1 MADNAQAT
9 NNTSNSEAVQ
19 SAPAQS
25 GSATILAGSQQQTQ
39 QSSEQTSQSTQST
52 NVEGSTNAN
61 TAPSFSL
68 YEKDGTL
75 SKAFIEAFPEAD
87 REAWTKIASKYKDPA
102 NLVKG
107 LTNLNWAASQKGFER
122 PADDA
127 PQNVKDAFNAR
138 MRTLRGVPENPDGY
152 DLKAPEG
159 LPSGLS
165 WNEADAKEWA
175 TFAHQQGLG
184 KEEVAKLTEYQM
196 AREAKRAEAYFK
208 EQDAALTAAFGDKRS
223 DRLKAAS
230 SVAAKFGVDVNN
242 PAIGNNAEVIKMLAT
257 IHDKIGESNFI
268 SNGAA
273 AQASTGDL
281 QTQMSDIG
289 RKALEAQA
297 SGRTD
302 EYNRLVQQQ
311 TDLAR
316 RVVASQKKPV

>member
-9 NNTSNSEAVQ
+9 NTTDSNSGSVQ
-19 SAPAQS
+19 ADPSQTGSTTLLSSGQQPAQ
-25 GSATILAGSQQQTQ
+25 QQPASTGQ
-39 QSSEQTSQSTQST
+39 QNEAPKP
-52 NVEGSTNAN
+52 EGA
-61 TAPSFSL
+61 APSFSL

-75 SKAFIEAFPEAD
+75 NKAFLDAFPEAD
-87 REAWTKIASKYKDPA
+87 RAAFSKIASKYKDPA

-107 LTNLNWAASQKGFER
+107 LVNLNWAASQKGFER

-127 PQNVKDAFNAR
+127 PQNVKDEFNAR
-138 MRTLRGVPENPDGY
+138 MRSLRGVPENPDGY
-152 DLKAPEG
+152 ELKAPDG
-159 LPSGLS
+159 LPAGLS

-175 TFAHQQGLG
+175 TFAHKQGLG

-196 AREAKRAEAYFK
+196 AREAKRAESYFK

-223 DRLKAAS
+223 ERLKAAS

-257 IHDKIGESNFI
+257 IHDKIGESQFI

-273 AQASTGDL
+273 AQTSTGDL

-316 RVVASQKKPV
+316 RIVASQKKPV